1 VIELI
6 CSRSFVLVILDAG
19 IRTASDATV
28 EAGLAARE
36 AGRIPKRTYAEAF
49 SPQLGLIG
57 T

>member
-36 AGRIPKRTYAEAF
+36 AGCIPKRTHAEPS